1 MEKVITIPKNLTK
14 NDLVI
19 IQKEKL
25 ERLNKENS
33 ELKKAIR
40 AILAGEKALRQRR
53 TRTFRQF
60 VKSKYPSYGKN
71 I

>member
-1 MEKVITIPKNLTK
+1 MEKIITIPKNLTGS
-14 NDLVI
+14 DLVI

-25 ERLNKENS
+25 ERMNKENV
-33 ELKKAIR
+33 ELKKAIQ
-40 AILAGEKALRQRR
+40 AILAGEKALHNGR
-53 TRTFRQF
+53 TRTFREF

>member
-14 NDLVI
+14 SDLVI

-40 AILAGEKALRQRR
+40 AILAGEKALRQGR